1 MKDFEIAVIRKMDG
15 DRGLLAFC
23 DVVFFETITVRNF
36 RIIKSRDG
44 RNVFCG
50 LPLQRYYDEG
60 TNAIKGGTT
69 IYLPSEFKEKLY
81 TCILDTW
88 NRNETLKFNRNGG
101 DEK

>member
-1 MKDFEIAVIRKMDG
+1 MEEFQIVAIRKMTG

-50 LPLQRYYDEG
+50 LPLQRYYDNA

-81 TCILDTW
+81 TCILGIW
-88 NRNETLKFNRNGG
+88 NRNETLKFNRG
-101 DEK
+101 DGD